1 MTTALFIAD
10 SVLVLL
16 SAAILA
22 LAARRDG
29 DGVAGTLAAA
39 GVLFT
44 AAVAGPAV
52 LLGAVGGLGAAGFLA
67 AHALLLL
74 ALGAWR
80 RGRLRVDLQA
90 GRELAR
96 QCGRE
101 ILADGRLRWGLVAAG
116 LFLLVTAFLAAASE
130 PAILDA
136 LTYRLSRVAQWLQD
150 GRVGFLPT
158 NDPRQNY
165 MPVVP
170 DLVMAWLLGATRV
183 GFAGAALAQ
192 WGGGV
197 LLLVATVGLA
207 REAGLGRPASLGAA
221 LTALGMANVAGQ
233 FTTDQT
239 DLFTAGLVAAA
250 VFLLGAAA
258 RRGRGSVVAG
268 LAAGLAVGSKGT
280 VFYLGPTLVLWVA
293 WYAWSTRLP
302 ARPWLRTCAAA
313 ALSALAF
320 VAPGMVRNRGAYGGV
335 FGPPA
340 FVTLHHQGGL
350 AAWPAKASLNLWS
363 SGIQSLEPHSQ
374 APGLGGVTAAW
385 GLRLA
390 AGLPAQDPYAFE
402 GYNRREV
409 LAAMMVRRTPDAD
422 GSTMGLLPLVLLLG
436 AAAATLLGSRGTA
449 FRDPREA
456 RVVALGLLL
465 FAVFFHGMQQWH
477 PFGFRYFIIVVPW
490 VCILIAGF
498 LQALSRR
505 LRAAAWGIL
514 MASSA
519 LVAWH
524 TLADTHNAG
533 WPAFADGDR
542 SVNSYVYRA
551 WRAWLGGLGPPG
563 GPLRVALPFDHPLA
577 SFYRLPEQRAVE
589 PVPLESLAGLTAEQ
603 AVAAGGGGWLVTTRG
618 QFAGREGRVVIRTW
632 LFRGSPDDP
641 HSLVAYRSLGPGD

>member
-10 SVLVLL
+10 SALVLL
-16 SAAILA
+16 FAALLA
-22 LAARRDG
+22 LAARRGG
-29 DGVAGTLAAA
+29 DGTAGTLAAA
-39 GVLFT
+39 GVLLT
-44 AAVAGPAV
+44 ADVAGPAV

-74 ALGAWR
+74 VLVAWR
-80 RGRLRVDLQA
+80 RGRLRMDIQA
-90 GRELAR
+90 GRDLAR

-101 ILADGRLRWGLVAAG
+101 IGADGRLRWGLVAAG
-116 LFLLVTAFLAAASE
+116 LFLLE

-150 GRVGFLPT
+150 GRVGFIPT

-207 REAGLGRPASLGAA
+207 REAGLGRPASVGAA
-221 LTALGMANVAGQ
+221 LAALGMANVAGQ
-233 FTTDQT
+233 FTTVQT
-239 DLFTAGLVAAA
+239 DLFTAGL
-250 VFLLGAAA
+250 
-258 RRGRGSVVAG
+258 VAG

-313 ALSALAF
+313 ALSALVF
-320 VAPGMVRNRGAYGGV
+320 VAPGMVRNRRAYGGV

-340 FVTLHHQGGL
+340 FVALHHQGGL

-374 APGLGGVTAAW
+374 APGLGAVTAAW

-456 RVVALGLLL
+456 CVVALGLVL

-542 SVNSYVYRA
+542 SVNSYVHRA

-577 SFYRLPEQRAVE
+577 SFYRLPEQRVVE
-589 PVPLESLAGLTAEQ
+589 PVPLESLVGLTAEQ

-618 QFAGREGRVVIRTW
+618 EFAGREGRVVIRTW

-641 HSLVAYRSLGPGD
+641 HSLVAYRSLGPDD